1 MLLVVVVLYVV
12 ATSAGAR
19 SGSGS
24 GGDLREGLPNA
35 LGRVLVQP
43 AGSGDLKAPATAPAC
58 RRGDVLTVPAGGE
71 CAYRLQSGFLARR
84 LRLSLTAG
92 GPVTAVL
99 DQPKPQVTDTETL
112 DPAHPDVELT
122 YRQEGSTLKLSCA
135 GKSPCMV
142 RVR

>member
-1 MLLVVVVLYVV
+1 MVLYVV

-19 SGSGS
+19 SGSG
-24 GGDLREGLPNA
+24 GGDLREGLPDA

-43 AGSGDLKAPATAPAC
+43 AGSGDLKAEARGAC
-58 RRGDVLTVPAGGE
+58 RQGDVLTVAAGGE
-71 CAYRLQSGFLARR
+71 CAYRLQTGFLARR

-112 DPAHPDVELT
+112 DPDHPDVELT

-135 GKSPCMV
+135 GKNPCTV